1 MPRAMGGWWEEEAHS
16 EFLGLLLNAP
26 DYWAA
31 VWRKRHVAGLWVS
44 ERLYGAPGGCSEE
57 GPHSQVI
64 RCRAESQDLGG
75 FLVEEPHRDTL
86 RGGAKVP
93 GLRADS
99 LRRGSLRRFI
109 CEG

>member
-1 MPRAMGGWWEEEAHS
+1 M
-16 EFLGLLLNAP
+16 LGLLVTALEHQV
-26 DYWAA
+26 A
-31 VWRKRHVAGLWVS
+31 VWRKRCAAGCWDS

-57 GPHSQVI
+57 GLHSQII
-64 RCRAESQDLGG
+64 RCRAGSQDLGG

-93 GLRADS
+93 GLQADS
-99 LRRGSLRRFI
+99 LRRGSLRRLV

>member
-1 MPRAMGGWWEEEAHS
+1 MSS
-16 EFLGLLLNAP
+16 ELLGLLVIAP
-26 DYWAA
+26 EHQVA
-31 VWRKRHVAGLWVS
+31 VWRKRCVAGCGDL
-44 ERLYGAPGGCSEE
+44 ERLYGASGGCSEE
-57 GPHSQVI
+57 GLHSQAI
-64 RCRAESQDLGG
+64 RCRAGSQDLGG

-93 GLRADS
+93 RLWADS